1 VAVDETEYS
10 IGLSRALVGAGEV
23 TFNVYNRGMD
33 DHDLALVD
41 ANGVVQVV
49 SVPSRE
55 TRSLVVQLGAGQVKV
70 YCSLFAGTAGSHEAL
85 GMAAV
90 IGVG

>member
-1 VAVDETEYS
+1 
-10 IGLSRALVGAGEV
+10 
-23 TFNVYNRGMD
+23 MD
-33 DHDLALVD
+33 DHDLAVVD
-41 ANGVVQVV
+41 GNGVVQSV

-55 TRSLVVQLGAGQVKV
+55 TRSLVAQMGAGQAKV